1 MADWMEPKRERAPQ
15 EAIDELHRE
24 LTVRQRCFP
33 RWIGEGRVSATD
45 AQDRIDRLATAHDLL
60 AQVFKLDPSLRV
72 TSSGDM
78 TGPCEKSSV

>member
-1 MADWMEPKRERAPQ
+1 MSDWMEPKRERPPQ

-33 RWIGEGRVSATD
+33 RWIGDGRVSATD

-60 AQVFKLDPSLRV
+60 VQVFAADPALRV
-72 TSSGDM
+72 TSSGDK
-78 TGPCEKSSV
+78 TEAGQKSNV

>member
-1 MADWMEPKRERAPQ
+1 VSDWMAPQKERAPQ

-33 RWIGEGRVSATD
+33 RWVKEGRVSATD

-60 AQVFKLDPSLRV
+60 AQTFKAQPDLRV
-72 TSSGDM
+72 TSSGDK
-78 TGPCEKSSV
+78 TEHSTEE